1 MTDRP
6 DSFSIMIGT
15 PQGEDN
21 AFYELYQHA
30 LTAPNWLARMHKA
43 SDRHYSFRRIGRCS
57 AVHVAKS
64 VFARV

>member
-1 MTDRP
+1 
-6 DSFSIMIGT
+6 MIGT

-43 SDRHYSFRRIGRCS
+43 SDTGIIASDELGRCS